1 MGRPIVVTSGKG
13 GVGKTTTSA
22 NLGAALAVMGEK
34 VVIVDADI
42 GLRNL
47 DVVMGLESR
56 VVFTSMDVIEGKCE
70 LSKAVIRDK
79 RAEGL
84 HILAAAQ
91 SRNKSDIRPEQM
103 EKLVQQLDEEFDITI
118 IDCPAGIEQ
127 GFENAVV
134 GAREA
139 IVVVTPEVSSI
150 RDADRVIGLLQA
162 KGINEPQ
169 YILNRMSQRLVD
181 RGDMLGRDDVQEILA
196 IPLLGVIPEDSDIVA
211 SSNSGK
217 PLVFDGTG
225 PAAEAFKRVA
235 RRIAGD
241 DIAIPE
247 FRSEGRWSRLWGR
260 LVGSN

>member
-162 KGINEPQ
+162 KGLSEPS
-169 YILNRMSQRLVD
+169 YILNRLSQRLVD

-217 PLVFDGTG
+217 PLVFEGST
-225 PAAEAFKRVA
+225 PAAEAFKRIA
-235 RRIAGD
+235 RRVQGD
-241 DIAIPE
+241 DLAIPE
-247 FRSEGRWSRLWGR
+247 FRAEGRWGR
-260 LVGSN
+260 FWRGLVGPN

>member
-13 GVGKTTTSA
+13 GVGKTTTAA
-22 NLGAALAVMGEK
+22 NLGAALALLGET

-47 DVVMGLESR
+47 DIVMGLESR

-70 LSKAVIRDK
+70 LDKAVIRDK

-103 EKLVQQLDEEFDITI
+103 RKLIEQLDKKFDITL

-127 GFENAVV
+127 GFENAVI
-134 GAREA
+134 GAKEA
-139 IVVVTPEVSSI
+139 VVVVTPEVSSI

-162 KGINEPQ
+162 KGLSEPS
-169 YILNRMSQRLVD
+169 YILNRLSQRLVD

-217 PLVFDGTG
+217 PLVFEGST
-225 PAAEAFKRVA
+225 PAAEAYRRVA
-235 RRIAGD
+235 RRMRGED
-241 DIAIPE
+241 LPIPE
-247 FRSEGRWSRLWGR
+247 FRSEGRWGRFWNR